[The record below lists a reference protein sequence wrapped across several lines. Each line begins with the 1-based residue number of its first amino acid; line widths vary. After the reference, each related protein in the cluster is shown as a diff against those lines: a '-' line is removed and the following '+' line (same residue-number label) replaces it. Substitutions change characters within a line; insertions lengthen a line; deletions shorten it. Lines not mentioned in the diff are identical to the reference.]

1 MLENEKLQ
9 DETMIGGSSWRELK
23 VKLKM
28 QWFDV
33 DEFKS
38 RLTNKERQT
47 LDKLEQSQDEDG
59 LIENLAEPVVL
70 PYDKLDK
77 LS

>member
-59 LIENLAEPVVL
+59 LIENLAEPVVP

>member
-47 LDKLEQSQDEDG
+47 LEKLE
-59 LIENLAEPVVL
+59 
-70 PYDKLDK
+70 
-77 LS
+77 